1 MIGLVDIYGRYIE
14 LVKQQ
19 NMVKRNKH
27 FTERAHHWSAI
38 RRPYLYWGL
47 SRGHPESEQKALG
60 MP

>member
-27 FTERAHHWSAI
+27 FTERAHH
-38 RRPYLYWGL
+38 
-47 SRGHPESEQKALG
+47 
-60 MP
+60 